1 MGMEILEAKLAD
13 LLRWER
19 RKRHEQTLAAASC
32 YAVALAIVFLPL
44 HVYLPGVW
52 LRWSIPAVWLA
63 ALAPWFFYRARWRE
77 MDSARV
83 LTRLDHTLKLDELTV
98 TAWEVSRRGGSG
110 AASLFVL
117 KRAQEKLRAIDERAL
132 LPRRWSWPA
141 YAAAPLFVLWFAL
154 LWLDFDR
161 QNVDPTRQSG
171 LPTLAH
177 KLRDFSRELQDK
189 AKNQGL
195 RDTLAL
201 SRELEKTAQK
211 NIEAN
216 TADDAFKKELAGA
229 AKKFEAAAKASGEK
243 NSFSTAE
250 SERSLNELKAELD
263 AMRDLVQLPD
273 GSKGTQEL
281 GQRWV
286 ERLAAMP
293 QLKQQ
298 FDKIPREGGR
308 PGENE
313 LKSFLDKLEQQ
324 VTGELDRRSLIDA
337 QQYLEQM
344 MKQGQ
349 GERGENAARAKGEQ
363 DSDTEGA
370 RDKTHSD
377 LPGKQPG
384 RRDEENRSLPEFRA
398 AAPTQVKG
406 LLGEGG
412 SSAFMLKG
420 NPTAGK
426 SGLSQEEV
434 VASYRRQAEQDLN
447 SERVPEGLK
456 ETIKN
461 YFLSLG
467 EAKK

>member
-1 MGMEILEAKLAD
+1 MEILDAKFAD

-19 RKRHEQTLAAASC
+19 RKRHEQTLVAVSC
-32 YAVALAIVFLPL
+32 YAVALAILLLPL
-44 HVYLPGVW
+44 HVFLPGVW
-52 LRWSIPAVWLA
+52 LRWVIPAVLLA
-63 ALAPWFFYRARWRE
+63 ALAPWFFYRARWRRA
-77 MDSARV
+77 DSARA
-83 LTRLDHTLKLDELTV
+83 LARLDHTLKLNELTV
-98 TAWEVSRRGGSG
+98 TAWELSARGESD

-117 KRAQEKLRAIDERAL
+117 KKAQEKLRAVDGRAL

-141 YAAAPLFVLWFAL
+141 YAAAPLFGLWFAL
-154 LWLDFDR
+154 VWLDFDR
-161 QNVDPTRQSG
+161 HNVDSTRQLG
-171 LPTLAH
+171 RPTLAH

-195 RDTLAL
+195 RDTLTL
-201 SRELEKTAQK
+201 SQELEKTAQK
-211 NIEAN
+211 NIEGK
-216 TADDAFKKELAGA
+216 TADEAFKKELAGA

-250 SERSLNELKAELD
+250 SEQSLNELKAELD
-263 AMRDLVQLPD
+263 AMRDLMELPD
-273 GSKGTQEL
+273 GIKGTQEL
-281 GQRWV
+281 GQRWI

-293 QLKQQ
+293 QLQRQ
-298 FDKIPREGGR
+298 FEKTPRDGGS
-308 PGENE
+308 PAPNE
-313 LKSFLDKLEQQ
+313 IKSFLDKLDQQ

-349 GERGENAARAKGEQ
+349 GERGENYARAKGEQ
-363 DSDTEGA
+363 GPDAEGA
-370 RDKTHSD
+370 REKTNSN
-377 LPGKQPG
+377 LPGREPG
-384 RRDEENRSLPEFRA
+384 KRDEENRSLPEFRA
-398 AAPTQVKG
+398 GAPTQVKG
-406 LLGEGG
+406 LLDEGD
-412 SSAFMLKG
+412 SSALMLKG
-420 NPTAGK
+420 HPTAGK